1 MSVVRR
7 PAIRGYWERFLQ
19 YERKASIMT
28 SQRIKRIQRFFH
40 CNDNENIYTDFPDK
54 IFKIHSLIDALK
66 ERFHL
71 LVPTQLLC
79 IDEQMVPFKVDRRS
93 NNTVCICQRNGAASF
108 MSWQVLCPDGLVYN
122 FEVHTGTIDMCS
134 VQPDLQASG
143 NIVMKLLANIPRHK
157 GHKLFIDNW
166 YTSVPLA
173 TTLMNQRMALVG
185 TDRANRLRN
194 YIMPSD
200 KDMKKEGRG
209 TIAINTS

>member
-7 PAIRGYWERFLQ
+7 PAIRNYWERFLQ

-28 SQRIKRIQRFFH
+28 SQRIKRIKRFFH

-93 NNTVCICQRNGAASF
+93 NNTACICQRNGAASF
-108 MSWQVLCPDGLVYN
+108 MS
-122 FEVHTGTIDMCS
+122 
-134 VQPDLQASG
+134 
-143 NIVMKLLANIPRHK
+143 
-157 GHKLFIDNW
+157 
-166 YTSVPLA
+166 
-173 TTLMNQRMALVG
+173 
-185 TDRANRLRN
+185 
-194 YIMPSD
+194 
-200 KDMKKEGRG
+200 
-209 TIAINTS
+209 